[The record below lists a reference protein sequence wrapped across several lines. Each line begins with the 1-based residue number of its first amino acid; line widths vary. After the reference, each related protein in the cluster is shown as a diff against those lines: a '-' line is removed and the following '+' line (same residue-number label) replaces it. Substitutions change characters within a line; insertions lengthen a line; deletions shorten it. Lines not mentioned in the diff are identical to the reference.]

1 MKRKIQTWTGVMV
14 ILLGLLSF
22 TTEARKKLAPQAKW
36 EMLGRKVASFTAE
49 RDVIPV
55 TAKDGVF
62 TKVKF
67 RVLKAPLHVM
77 DMKIHF
83 RNGDVKDVS
92 LKKLFAA
99 GNSSRVIDLPGNKRI
114 IQKVSFK
121 YKSIPGNGKGR
132 AVIVLNGRK

>member
-1 MKRKIQTWTGVMV
+1 MKRKIQTWTGAMV

-22 TTEARKKLAPQAKW
+22 TMEARKKLTTQTKW
-36 EMLGRKVASFTAE
+36 EMLGRKVADFKAD
-49 RDVIPV
+49 RDVIRV
-55 TAKDGVF
+55 TAKEGVYS
-62 TKVKF
+62 KVKF
-67 RVLKAPLHVM
+67 RVLKAPLHIV

-92 LKKLFAA
+92 VKKLFQA
-99 GNSSRVIDLPGNKRI
+99 GNSSRIIDLPGNKRI

-132 AVIVLNGRK
+132 AILVLSGRH